1 MAEIISTSRH
11 LSGMVRVCRHAGSG
25 RGAIATAV
33 DLSGRVPCVA
43 DVVGTRVA
51 KIAFSSRSRGLF
63 GSTST
68 VWALGL
74 QLQLSPPHF
83 GVESSCVLAQCECT
97 FRGAPARRVACRSF
111 VVARTV
117 CTEFRDPE
125 GRRRTVFR
133 VCSRCTRLS
142 ANSCGLELVV
152 RRECARAV
160 LTTVTNAGGPR
171 RAVAMSHV
179 CSRKIA
185 WCAHVLSMPMLSIGL

>member
-1 MAEIISTSRH
+1 MAEITSTSRH

-74 QLQLSPPHF
+74 QLQLSPPHL
-83 GVESSCVLAQCECT
+83 GVDSSCLLARVSAPSGVHRRAVLHVSL
-97 FRGAPARRVACRSF
+97 F
-111 VVARTV
+111 
-117 CTEFRDPE
+117 
-125 GRRRTVFR
+125 RRRTDR
-133 VCSRCTRLS
+133 VH
-142 ANSCGLELVV
+142 GVP
-152 RRECARAV
+152 
-160 LTTVTNAGGPR
+160 GPR
-171 RAVAMSHV
+171 ASQSDCFSRLLSLHTTLSKLLWPRA
-179 CSRKIA
+179 C
-185 WCAHVLSMPMLSIGL
+185 CAT

>member
-1 MAEIISTSRH
+1 MPLAPGSLKSR
-11 LSGMVRVCRHAGSG
+11 
-25 RGAIATAV
+25 
-33 DLSGRVPCVA
+33 
-43 DVVGTRVA
+43 
-51 KIAFSSRSRGLF
+51 FSSRRRGLF

-97 FRGAPARRVACRSF
+97 MSAPSGVHRRAVLQCRSF

-125 GRRRTVFR
+125 HRSRTVFR

-152 RRECARAV
+152 RRECACAV
-160 LTTVTNAGGPR
+160 LTMVTNAGGPR

-185 WCAHVLSMPMLSIGL
+185 WCAHVLLMSMLSIGL

>member
-1 MAEIISTSRH
+1 MAEITSTSRH
-11 LSGMVRVCRHAGSG
+11 LSGMVRVFRHAGSG

-97 FRGAPARRVACRSF
+97 FRGAPARRVAMSLF
-111 VVARTV
+111 
-117 CTEFRDPE
+117 
-125 GRRRTVFR
+125 RRRTDR
-133 VCSRCTRLS
+133 VH
-142 ANSCGLELVV
+142 GVP
-152 RRECARAV
+152 
-160 LTTVTNAGGPR
+160 GPR
-171 RAVAMSHV
+171 GSQADRFSRLLSLHTTLSKLLWPRA
-179 CSRKIA
+179 C
-185 WCAHVLSMPMLSIGL
+185 CAT

>member
-1 MAEIISTSRH
+1 MAEITSTSRH

-74 QLQLSPPHF
+74 QLQLSPPHL
-83 GVESSCVLAQCECT
+83 GVESSCVLA
-97 FRGAPARRVACRSF
+97 RV
-111 VVARTV
+111 
-117 CTEFRDPE
+117 
-125 GRRRTVFR
+125 
-133 VCSRCTRLS
+133 S
-142 ANSCGLELVV
+142 AHSGVY
-152 RRECARAV
+152 RRAV
-160 LTTVTNAGGPR
+160 LHVALWSSHGPCVRSSATQRVAGGPFF
-171 RAVAMSHV
+171 ASALAAHDSQQTFVA
-179 CSRKIA
+179 
-185 WCAHVLSMPMLSIGL
+185 